1 MHILIIVLSLIFLF
15 PYSNSEASI
24 DFGISIGDE
33 GVSSFYLAVGDYYRV
48 PEKEVI
54 IVKEKHIPDE
64 EMPVVFFIAEK
75 AHVRPATIIDLR
87 LRGKDWMDISLHFG
101 LSPEI
106 FYVPVNEAN
115 VIGPPYGKAYG
126 YYKKK
131 PRKEWKKI
139 VLTDDDVINLVNLRF
154 ISEHYGYAPEE
165 VIKLR
170 KGGKNFIKINNEIL
184 KEKKGHKEV
193 KGNREVIK
201 EKAKD
206 KKEKHKGKGRK
217 D

>member
-1 MHILIIVLSLIFLF
+1 MCLHSLSTVDL
-15 PYSNSEASI
+15 
-24 DFGISIGDE
+24 GISIGDE
-33 GVSSFYLAVGDYYRV
+33 GLRSFYLAVGDYYRV

-54 IVKEKHIPDE
+54 IIKEKHIPDE
-64 EMPVVFFIAEK
+64 DIPVVLFIAGR
-75 AHVRPATIIDLR
+75 AHVAPATIIDLR
-87 LRGKDWMDISLHFG
+87 LRGKSWMDISLHFG

-106 FYVPVNEAN
+106 FYVPVKEAD

-131 PRKEWKKI
+131 PRKDWKKI
-139 VLTDDDVINLVNLRF
+139 MLTDDDVINLRNLRF
-154 ISEHYGYAPEE
+154 ISEHYGYAPEK
-165 VIKLR
+165 VIELR
-170 KGGKNFIKINNEIL
+170 KGGKNFIKVNSELL
-184 KEKKGHKEV
+184 KEKKGHKDV

-201 EKAKD
+201 EKAND